1 MSFPLMPIVSATL
14 SPGTKWS
21 AVASPASK
29 DLRGIAVNGT
39 GRWVVAAQTS
49 APYSYYSDNYG
60 ASWTAGGTMTNAS
73 SMFGMVYA
81 EGLFVASAGTSGQT
95 IYTSPDGVTWTNRFN
110 PGGGSGW
117 DMYQLVYNDGYFTL
131 GVDDDDAVLFASTA
145 GTSWVVSPHI
155 STAICML
162 GIYVSSLNRTFAIT
176 NGAVAVYS
184 NTVPTAVSAWT
195 SGTGITG
202 TCWGVCWSP
211 DLSLA
216 CVVGDNGI
224 FTSSNLTSWTQRSS
238 VTGFNNVAWCDN
250 QFVAVGD
257 LGKIYTSPNGTTWT
271 SRTSGTTAG
280 LFGVNYYNGVLLVT
294 GASGVVLKSVD

>member
-1 MSFPLMPIVSATL
+1 MPIVSTTL

-21 AVASPASK
+21 TVTSPTSK
-29 DLRGIAVNGT
+29 DLRGIAVDGG

-60 ASWTAGGTMTNAS
+60 ASWTAGGTMTNAT

-81 EGLFVASAGTSGQT
+81 EGLFVASAGTQGQT

-131 GVDDDDAVLFASTA
+131 GVDDDNAVLFASAA
-145 GTSWVVSPHI
+145 GTSWVSGPQG
-155 STAICML
+155 SLNSGICYS
-162 GIYVSSLNRTFAIT
+162 GIYVASLGRTFA
-176 NGAVAVYS
+176 AASS
-184 NTVPTAVSAWT
+184 NTYKYNNAVPTSATAWA
-195 SGTGITG
+195 GNATGLTG
-202 TCWGVCWSP
+202 VIWGLAWSSN
-211 DLSLA
+211 LSLA
-216 CVVGDNGI
+216 CAVGDSGI

-257 LGKIYTSPNGTTWT
+257 SGKIYTSPDGTTWT

-294 GASGVVLKSVD
+294 GASGVVLKSVE